1 MAGDT
6 QEPAPPGTEP
16 QGIDQATPQDP
27 SQPKK
32 PKYQTQTQVGKLWE
46 AFGNQEEPVN
56 TLAGANNARDSD
68 AKDITVSEVM
78 KAMTMDNVKSFY
90 KTPCARDSL
99 LTGIGIGFGAG
110 GLRTLLGGMMFAI
123 LSWLGSRLTII

>member
-1 MAGDT
+1 M
-6 QEPAPPGTEP
+6 
-16 QGIDQATPQDP
+16 
-27 SQPKK
+27 
-32 PKYQTQTQVGKLWE
+32 
-46 AFGNQEEPVN
+46 N